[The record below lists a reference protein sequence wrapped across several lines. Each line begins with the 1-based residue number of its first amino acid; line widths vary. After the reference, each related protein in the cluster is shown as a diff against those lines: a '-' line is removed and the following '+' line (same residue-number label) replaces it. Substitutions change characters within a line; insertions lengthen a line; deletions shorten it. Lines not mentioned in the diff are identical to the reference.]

1 MGEGRASGDGHRQ
14 PWPGGG
20 GGGGGGKSSQQTHL
34 IFLETDA
41 RMNDLH
47 KARSIYFLLN

>member
-1 MGEGRASGDGHRQ
+1 MGEGRASGDGHSQ
-14 PWPGGG
+14 PWPG

-47 KARSIYFLLN
+47 KARSIYCLLN